1 MKAYRDF
8 DMPWRRYFVL
18 FALPLVLT
26 GVVVAALLSWTVHR
40 TGSPP
45 QYVEWIISSI
55 PGYMVA
61 LIAIFPIL
69 KYDSRR
75 MEINS
80 NMHLFITRMGVLST
94 SELPRKDLMELLAS
108 VKEYGALTV
117 EMKKIYNLIEFWNF
131 SLPEAARYVGKRCPS
146 PILADFLNRMAHSID
161 SGENFSTFL
170 RKEQAVVMTEYVA
183 MYEGAMR
190 DLDLLKEIFVATIT
204 SAMFMIVF
212 VAILPIFVAQNSM
225 VLLLGCLLV
234 FLFIEVSLVF
244 FTYSKLP
251 RDNIWHNM
259 AARPYSERRL
269 RRVLPFAL
277 LAAGAIFVVLLV
289 KTALPLPMIFSISVT
304 ALAGPAFY
312 LRKMESELKRC
323 DDNYDSYMRAVA
335 SAVETVGGG
344 IDDALRR
351 LKGHDFGPLSVH
363 INQLYKRLII
373 RIDEVK
379 AWSLFAAH
387 TGSNLI
393 SKFTEMYVRG
403 IESGGK
409 PSEIGK
415 LISDNYIRMLTLR
428 KYRYQAASSMSGVLY
443 GLLVA
448 ITFTLYLMLSIMKM
462 MNGVF
467 SLIHLDT
474 SQIVVPLLST
484 HFQLEIYSLFFLTI
498 IIAHILLSSWFM
510 RLISGSHP
518 AMPILHIIAMSWIV
532 TIVAFVSDLA
542 MSKLIR
548 VGGV

>member
-1 MKAYRDF
+1 V
-8 DMPWRRYFVL
+8 VL
-18 FALPLVLT
+18 GVAL
-26 GVVVAALLSWTVHR
+26 AALLSWTVHR
-40 TGSPP
+40 AGSPP
-45 QYVEWIISSI
+45 QYVDWIICSI

-108 VKEYGALTV
+108 VKEYGALTD

-131 SLPEAARYVGKRCPS
+131 SLPESARYVGKRCPS

-170 RKEQAVVMTEYVA
+170 RKEQAVVMTEYQA

-204 SAMFMIVF
+204 AAMFMIVF
-212 VAILPIFVAQNSM
+212 VSILPMFVAQSSLM
-225 VLLLGCLLV
+225 LLLGCLLV
-234 FLFIEVSLVF
+234 FLFVEVSLVF

-251 RDNIWHNM
+251 KDNIWHNM
-259 AARPYSERRL
+259 AVRPYSERRL
-269 RRVLPFAL
+269 KRVLPFAFL
-277 LAAGAIFVVLLV
+277 IAGVLFAVLLL
-289 KTALPLPMIFSISVT
+289 KTSLPLPMIFAISVS

-312 LRKMESELKRC
+312 LRRMENELKRC
-323 DDNYDSYMRAVA
+323 DDNYDSYMRAIA

-363 INQLYKRLII
+363 ADQLYKRLII

-428 KYRYQAASSMSGVLY
+428 KYRYQAASSMAGVLY

-448 ITFTLYLMLSIMKM
+448 ITFTLYLMLSIMRM

-467 SLIHLDT
+467 SLIDIKN
-474 SQIVVPLLST
+474 SQVAVPLLST
-484 HFQLEIYSLFFLTI
+484 HFQLEMFSLFFLI
-498 IIAHILLSSWFM
+498 IIVTHILMSSWFM
-510 RLISGSHP
+510 RIISGSHP
-518 AMPILHIIAMSWIV
+518 AMPILHLIAMSWIV
-532 TIVAFVSDLA
+532 SIVAFVSDMA